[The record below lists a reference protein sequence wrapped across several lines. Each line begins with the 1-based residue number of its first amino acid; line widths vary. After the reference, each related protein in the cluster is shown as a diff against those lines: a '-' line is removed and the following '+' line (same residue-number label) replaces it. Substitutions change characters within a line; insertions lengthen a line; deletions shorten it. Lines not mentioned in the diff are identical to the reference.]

1 MVGRFIYLFFEGH
14 WEESGPTFLG
24 ELGKTFPPH
33 FFLKQDNQGMAG
45 EEPLFIYFSA
55 CPWGVVGT
63 LSSFCDMG
71 QRASLFYY
79 SWLYLSPGSTCTI
92 SLFGSGSQ
100 GINTVKI
107 GIATSPAFFSVSL
120 YFSQVTFWPGR
131 TIPFVVLP
139 P

>member
-79 SWLYLSPGSTCTI
+79 S
-92 SLFGSGSQ
+92 
-100 GINTVKI
+100 
-107 GIATSPAFFSVSL
+107 
-120 YFSQVTFWPGR
+120 
-131 TIPFVVLP
+131 
-139 P
+139 